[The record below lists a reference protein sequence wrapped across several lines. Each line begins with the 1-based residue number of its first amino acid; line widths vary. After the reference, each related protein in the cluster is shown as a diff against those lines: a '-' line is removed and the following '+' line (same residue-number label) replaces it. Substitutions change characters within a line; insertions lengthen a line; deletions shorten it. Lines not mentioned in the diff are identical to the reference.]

1 MAATGIYLTAQQN
14 LQTALAANALAMSK
28 LYSDPR
34 PDYSIDGRS
43 FSWTAMRKS
52 LLEEQELL
60 LKRIQDLDGPFEQV
74 VIGA

>member
-1 MAATGIYLTAQQN
+1 MAATGAYLTAQNN
-14 LQTALAANALAMSK
+14 LLTALAANADALSR

-52 LLEEQELL
+52 LLEEQQLL
-60 LKRIQDLDGPFEQV
+60 LEQIQRLEGAFE
-74 VIGA
+74 VITIGS